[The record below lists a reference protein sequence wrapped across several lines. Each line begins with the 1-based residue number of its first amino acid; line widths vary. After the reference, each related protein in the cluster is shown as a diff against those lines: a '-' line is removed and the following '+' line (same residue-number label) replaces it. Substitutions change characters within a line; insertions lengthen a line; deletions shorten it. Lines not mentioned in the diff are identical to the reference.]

1 MMSDWIDVARVD
13 EFKPGEIRVIDV
25 NDVMVAVFNIDGE
38 YFAIENQCTHDGS
51 ELIMDGL
58 NPADQ
63 INNDRVVCPHH
74 GAEFCIRTGAV
85 LSPPAYED
93 IATFPVRVEHGTV
106 QVMAVD

>member
-1 MMSDWIDVARVD
+1 M
-13 EFKPGEIRVIDV
+13 EFTKSEAKQWAKEHYHGLCGTTSPSLTPDLK
-25 NDVMVAVFNIDGE
+25 
-38 YFAIENQCTHDGS
+38 